1 MSKETSTSLFDVVPQ
16 LMTKE
21 SYCKLSINEK
31 LQLYYTDSSLI
42 PLFIQVIK
50 FILLFSNYN
59 INFLMNYRIVI

>member
-21 SYCKLSINEK
+21 SYCTLSINEK

-50 FILLFSNYN
+50 FILLFSN
-59 INFLMNYRIVI
+59 

>member
-50 FILLFSNYN
+50 FIILFSN
-59 INFLMNYRIVI
+59 